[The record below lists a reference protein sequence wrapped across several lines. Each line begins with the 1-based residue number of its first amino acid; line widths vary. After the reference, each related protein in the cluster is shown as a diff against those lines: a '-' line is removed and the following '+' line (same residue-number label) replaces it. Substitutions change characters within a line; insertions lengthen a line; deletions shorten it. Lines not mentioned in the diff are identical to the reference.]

1 MTYAASLQF
10 LYGLHMHGIKLGLD
24 TVDALLGRIGHP
36 HRSYPM
42 FHIGGTNGKGST
54 AAMVASMFQ
63 AAGYRVGLY
72 TSPHLV
78 DFRERIRVDGELIS
92 VDAVVAWTER
102 LHAAMRQTLD
112 PTFFE
117 FTTAM
122 AFGYFAEMDVDVAVI
137 EVGMGG
143 RFDATNIVTPLI
155 SVITNVTL
163 DHEAHLGRTIP
174 AIAFEK
180 AGIIKPHVPVV
191 LGNVNAEAWDT
202 IEQVAAHHMGATYRW
217 GKTFRTAGHPLTGF
231 AYDGMTVSYP
241 KLVCPLSGQ
250 HQLENA
256 GCALALVEL
265 ATERG
270 LFSLTEE
277 AVRSG
282 LQRVSWEGRLELIER
297 RPDVVL
303 DGGHNPAAA
312 AVVAEYLGQY
322 RVEHPAARII
332 AVVGFMRDKDRAG
345 FLKALLPVVDEV
357 VMTHV
362 QMARA
367 ATVEEIQKTLEGWAG
382 VLHSASTSA
391 AAVAMARG
399 VAEPQDLIC
408 VTGSLMLVGEVK
420 AFLRGCEVS
429 LLRG

>member
-1 MTYAASLQF
+1 MTYTAAVDF
-10 LYGLHMHGIKLGLD
+10 LYALHMHGIKLGLD
-24 TVDALLGRIGHP
+24 TVKSLLDRIGRP
-36 HRSYPM
+36 HHSYPT

-78 DFRERIRVDGELIS
+78 DFRERIRIDGDLITR
-92 VDAVVAWTER
+92 DAVVDWTER
-102 LHAAMRQTLD
+102 LHTAMGQTLD

-122 AFGYFAEMDVDVAVI
+122 AFGYFAQMDVDVAVI

-143 RFDATNIVTPLI
+143 RFDATNVVTPLV

-191 LGNVNAEAWDT
+191 VGNVNSDAWNV
-202 IEQVAAHHMGATYRW
+202 IEQAAVHHGGPTYRW
-217 GKTFRTAGHPLTGF
+217 GRAFHTAGDPLTGF
-231 AYDGMTVSYP
+231 DYAGLTVTYTN
-241 KLVCPLSGQ
+241 LVCPLAGR

-256 GCALALVEL
+256 GCALALGEL
-265 ATERG
+265 ASQRG
-270 LFSLTEE
+270 FLLSE
-277 AVRSG
+277 AAVHSG
-282 LQRVSWEGRLELIER
+282 LRRVSWEGRLELIER
-297 RPDVVL
+297 GPDLVL
-303 DGGHNPAAA
+303 DGGHNPAAGT
-312 AVVAEYLGQY
+312 VVAEYLSRY
-322 RVEHPAARII
+322 RAQHPAARII
-332 AVVGFMRDKDRAG
+332 VVVGFMRDKDRTG
-345 FLKALLPVVDEV
+345 FFNAILPVVNDV

-367 ATVEEIQKTLEGWAG
+367 ATLEEIQETLEGWPG
-382 VLHSASTSA
+382 MVHSAPTA
-391 AAVAMARG
+391 GEAVAMARRI
-399 VAEPQDLIC
+399 AEPQDLIC

-420 AFLRGCEVS
+420 ALLRGCDVS
-429 LLRG
+429 LLLG

>member
-10 LYGLHMHGIKLGLD
+10 LYALHMHGIKLGLD
-24 TVDALLGRIGHP
+24 TVESLLNRIGRP
-36 HRSYPM
+36 HRGYPT

-78 DFRERIRVDGELIS
+78 DFRERIRVDGELIAR
-92 VDAVVAWTER
+92 DAVVEWTER
-102 LHAAMRQTLD
+102 LHTAMGRTLD

-122 AFGYFAEMDVDVAVI
+122 AFGYFAQMDVDVAVI

-143 RFDATNIVTPLI
+143 RFDATNVLTPLV

-180 AGIIKPHVPVV
+180 AGIIKPDVPVV
-191 LGNVNAEAWDT
+191 VGNVNSDAWDV
-202 IEQVAAHHMGATYRW
+202 IEQAAVHRRGSTYRW
-217 GKTFRTAGHPLTGF
+217 GRAFRTAGDPLTGF
-231 AYDGMTVSYP
+231 DYVGMTVVYTN
-241 KLVCPLSGQ
+241 LDCPLPGR

-256 GCALALVEL
+256 GCALALGEL
-265 ATERG
+265 ASQRG
-270 LFSLTEE
+270 FLLTEA
-277 AVRSG
+277 AVHSG
-282 LQRVSWEGRLELIER
+282 LRRVSWEGRLELIER
-297 RPDVVL
+297 GPDLVL
-303 DGGHNPAAA
+303 DGGHNPAAGV
-312 AVVAEYLGQY
+312 VVAEYLRRY
-322 RVEHPAARII
+322 RAQHPAARII
-332 AVVGFMRDKDRAG
+332 IVVGFMRDKDRAG
-345 FLKALLPVVDEV
+345 FFNAVLPVVHEV
-357 VMTHV
+357 VITHV

-367 ATVEEIQKTLEGWAG
+367 ATLEEIQETLEGWPG
-382 VLHSASTSA
+382 VVHSASTA
-391 AAVAMARG
+391 GEAVAMARRI
-399 VAEPQDLIC
+399 AEPQDLIC

-420 AFLRGCEVS
+420 ALLRGCDVS

>member
-10 LYGLHMHGIKLGLD
+10 LYDLQMHGMKLGLD
-24 TVDALLGRIGHP
+24 TVESLLDRIGRP
-36 HRSYPM
+36 HRSYPT

-54 AAMVASMFQ
+54 AAMVASIFQ
-63 AAGYRVGLY
+63 AAGYRVGMY

-78 DFRERIRVDGELIS
+78 DFRERIRVDGELIAL
-92 VDAVVAWTER
+92 DAVAEWTER
-102 LHAAMRQTLD
+102 LRAAMGETLD

-143 RFDATNIVTPLI
+143 RFDATNVLTPLV
-155 SVITNVTL
+155 SVITNVTF

-191 LGNVNAEAWDT
+191 LGNVNSDAWDV
-202 IEQVAAHHMGATYRW
+202 IEQVAAYHTGSTYRW
-217 GKTFRTAGHPLTGF
+217 GKAFRTAGHPLTGF
-231 AYDGMTVSYP
+231 DYAGMTVSYTN
-241 KLVCPLSGQ
+241 LVCPLPGQ

-265 ATERG
+265 ASQRG
-270 LFSLTEE
+270 FSLTEA

-282 LQRVSWEGRLELIER
+282 LRSVSWEGRLELIEHG
-297 RPDVVL
+297 PDLVL
-303 DGGHNPAAA
+303 DGGHNPAAG
-312 AVVAEYLGQY
+312 AVVGEYLRHY
-322 RVEHPAARII
+322 RAQHPAARII
-332 AVVGFMRDKDRAG
+332 VVVGFMRDKDRAG
-345 FLKALLPVVDEV
+345 FFDAILPVVNEV

-367 ATVEEIQKTLEGWAG
+367 ATLEEIQETLEGWPG
-382 VLHSASTSA
+382 FVHSASTA
-391 AAVAMARG
+391 GEAIAMARRI
-399 VAEPQDLIC
+399 AEPQDLIC

>member
-10 LYGLHMHGIKLGLD
+10 LYGLQMHGIKLGLD
-24 TVDALLGRIGHP
+24 TVESLLDRIGRP
-36 HRSYPM
+36 HRSYAT

-54 AAMVASMFQ
+54 AAMVASMFH

-78 DFRERIRVDGELIS
+78 DFRERIRIDGELIAR
-92 VDAVVAWTER
+92 DAVVDWTER
-102 LHAAMRQTLD
+102 LHAAMGRTLD

-122 AFGYFAEMDVDVAVI
+122 AFGYFAQMDVDVAVI

-143 RFDATNIVTPLI
+143 RFDATNVLTPLV

-163 DHEAHLGRTIP
+163 DHEAHLGRTVP

-191 LGNVNAEAWDT
+191 LGNVNPDAWDV
-202 IEQVAAHHMGATYRW
+202 IEHVAVHHRGPTYRW
-217 GKTFRTAGHPLTGF
+217 GRAFRTAGDPLTGF
-231 AYDGMTVSYP
+231 DYAGMTVAYTN
-241 KLVCPLSGQ
+241 LVCPLAGR

-256 GCALALVEL
+256 GCALALGEL
-265 ATERG
+265 ASQRG
-270 LFSLTEE
+270 FLLTEA
-277 AVRSG
+277 AVHSG
-282 LQRVSWEGRLELIER
+282 LRRVSWEGRLELIER
-297 RPDVVL
+297 GPDLVL
-303 DGGHNPAAA
+303 DGGHNPAAG
-312 AVVAEYLGQY
+312 AVVAEYLSRY
-322 RVEHPAARII
+322 RAQHPAARII
-332 AVVGFMRDKDRAG
+332 IVVGFMRDKDRTG
-345 FLKALLPVVDEV
+345 FFNAILPVVNEV

-367 ATVEEIQKTLEGWAG
+367 ATLEEIQETLEGWPG
-382 VLHSASTSA
+382 MVHSASTA
-391 AAVAMARG
+391 GEAVAMARRM
-399 VAEPQDLIC
+399 AEPQDLIC

-420 AFLRGCEVS
+420 ALLRGCDVS

>member
-10 LYGLHMHGIKLGLD
+10 LYRLQMHGMKLGLD
-24 TVDALLGRIGHP
+24 TVESLLDRIGRP
-36 HRSYPM
+36 HHGYPI

-54 AAMVASMFQ
+54 AAMAAAMFQ
-63 AAGYRVGLY
+63 AGGYRVGLY

-78 DFRERIRVDGELIS
+78 DFRERIRVDGELIAC
-92 VDAVVAWTER
+92 DALAGWTDR
-102 LHAAMRQTLD
+102 LHAAMGKTLD

-143 RFDATNIVTPLI
+143 RCDATNVVTPLV

-163 DHEAHLGRTIP
+163 DHEAHLGRTIA

-191 LGNVNAEAWDT
+191 LGHVNSDAWDV
-202 IEQVAAHHMGATYRW
+202 IEQVAAHHAGATYRW
-217 GKTFRTAGHPLTGF
+217 GRAFRTVGDPLTGF
-231 AYDGMTVSYP
+231 DYAGMTVSYAN
-241 KLVCPLSGQ
+241 LVCPLSGR

-265 ATERG
+265 ASERG
-270 LFSLTEE
+270 FSLTEA

-282 LQRVSWEGRLELIER
+282 LRRVSWEGRLERIEHD
-297 RPDVVL
+297 PDLVL
-303 DGGHNPAAA
+303 DGGHNPAAG
-312 AVVAEYLGQY
+312 AVVADYLSDY
-322 RVEHPAARII
+322 RAQHPAARII
-332 AVVGFMRDKDRAG
+332 VVVGFMRDKDRIG
-345 FLKALLPVVDEV
+345 FFNAILPVVDEV
-357 VMTHV
+357 IITHV

-367 ATVEEIQKTLEGWAG
+367 ATLEEIQEALEGWSG
-382 VLHSASTSA
+382 LVHSASTSGE
-391 AAVAMARG
+391 AVTMARRI
-399 VAEPQDLIC
+399 AEAQDLIC

-420 AFLRGCEVS
+420 AFLRGCDVS

>member
-24 TVDALLGRIGHP
+24 TIKSLLDRIDRPDRG
-36 HRSYPM
+36 YPT

-54 AAMVASMFQ
+54 AAMVASMLQ
-63 AAGYRVGLY
+63 AGGYRVGLY

-78 DFRERIRVDGELIS
+78 DFRERIRVDGELMTP
-92 VDAVVAWTER
+92 DAVVDWTER
-102 LHAAMRQTLD
+102 LHAAMGETLD

-122 AFGYFAEMDVDVAVI
+122 AFGYFAEMSVDVAVI

-143 RFDATNIVTPLI
+143 RFDATNVLTPLV

-163 DHEAHLGRTIP
+163 DHEAYLGRTIP

-191 LGNVNAEAWDT
+191 LGNVNSEAWGV
-202 IEQVAAHHMGATYRW
+202 IEQVAAHHTGSTYRW
-217 GKTFRTAGHPLTGF
+217 GRAFRTAGDPSVGF
-231 AYDGMTVSYP
+231 NYAGMKVSYTN
-241 KLVCPLSGQ
+241 LACPLSGQ

-265 ATERG
+265 ASERG
-270 LFSLTEE
+270 FSLSEA

-282 LQRVSWEGRLELIER
+282 LRSVSWEGRLELIEHG
-297 RPDVVL
+297 PDLVL
-303 DGGHNPAAA
+303 DGGHNPAAGA
-312 AVVAEYLGQY
+312 ALADYLGHY
-322 RVEHPAARII
+322 RTQHPAARII
-332 AVVGFMRDKDRAG
+332 IIVGFMRDKDRAG
-345 FLKALLPVVDEV
+345 FFNAILPVVNEL

-367 ATVEEIQKTLEGWAG
+367 ATLEEIQKTLDGWPG
-382 VLHSASTSA
+382 LVHSASTSGEA
-391 AAVAMARG
+391 LAIARRI
-399 VAEPQDLIC
+399 AEPQDLIC

-420 AFLRGCEVS
+420 ALLRGCEVS

>member
-1 MTYAASLQF
+1 MTYATALGF
-10 LYGLHMHGIKLGLD
+10 LYSLHMHGIKLGLD
-24 TVDALLGRIGHP
+24 TIVSLLDRIGSP
-36 HRSYPM
+36 HRGYPTV
-42 FHIGGTNGKGST
+42 HIGGTNGKGST
-54 AAMVASMFQ
+54 AAMVASMFR

-78 DFRERIRVDGELIS
+78 DFRERIRVDGELMAL
-92 VDAVVAWTER
+92 DAVADWTER
-102 LHAAMRQTLD
+102 LRAAMGETLE

-143 RFDATNIVTPLI
+143 RFDATNVLTPLV

-163 DHEAHLGRTIP
+163 DHEAYLGATIP

-191 LGNVNAEAWDT
+191 LGRLSSDAREVVDQA
-202 IEQVAAHHMGATYRW
+202 AAHHAATTYRW
-217 GKTFRTAGHPLTGF
+217 GAAFRTAGHPLNGF
-231 AYDGMTVSYP
+231 DYTGMTVSYP
-241 KLVCPLSGQ
+241 NLVCPLPGR

-265 ATERG
+265 ASARG
-270 LFSLTEE
+270 LPLTEA
-277 AVRSG
+277 AVRAG
-282 LQRVSWEGRLELIER
+282 LRNVSWEGRLEVIEHG
-297 RPDVVL
+297 PDVVL
-303 DGGHNPAAA
+303 DGGHNPAAG
-312 AVVAEYLGQY
+312 AVVADYLVQY
-322 RVEHPAARII
+322 RAQHPSARIVL
-332 AVVGFMRDKDRAG
+332 VVGFMRDKDLAG
-345 FLKALLPVVDEV
+345 FFDAILPVVDEV
-357 VMTHV
+357 IITHI

-367 ATVEEIQKTLEGWAG
+367 ATLQEIQASLEGWTG
-382 VLHSASTSA
+382 PVHSASTSGDA
-391 AAVAMARG
+391 MAMARRI
-399 VAEPQDLIC
+399 AAPHDLIC

-420 AFLRGCEVS
+420 ASLRGCDMS

>member
-10 LYGLHMHGIKLGLD
+10 LYGRQMHGIRLGLD
-24 TVDALLGRIGHP
+24 TVESLLNRIGRP
-36 HRSYPM
+36 HRSYPT

-72 TSPHLV
+72 TSPHLI
-78 DFRERIRVDGELIS
+78 DFRERIRVDGELIAHG
-92 VDAVVAWTER
+92 AVVDWTER
-102 LHAAMRQTLD
+102 LHAAMGQTLD

-122 AFGYFAEMDVDVAVI
+122 AFGYFAQMNVDVAVI

-143 RFDATNIVTPLI
+143 RFDATNVLTPLV
-155 SVITNVTL
+155 SVVTNVTL

-191 LGNVNAEAWDT
+191 VGNVNPDAWDV
-202 IEQVAAHHMGATYRW
+202 IEHAAVHHRGCTYRW
-217 GKTFRTAGHPLTGF
+217 GRAFRTAGDPLTGF
-231 AYDGMTVSYP
+231 DYAGMTVAYTN
-241 KLVCPLSGQ
+241 LVCPLAGR

-256 GCALALVEL
+256 GCALALGEL
-265 ATERG
+265 ASQRG
-270 LFSLTEE
+270 FLLSE
-277 AVRSG
+277 AAVHSG
-282 LQRVSWEGRLELIER
+282 LRRVSWEGRLELIER
-297 RPDVVL
+297 GPDLVL
-303 DGGHNPAAA
+303 DGGHNPAAG
-312 AVVAEYLGQY
+312 AVVAEYLSRY
-322 RVEHPAARII
+322 RAQHPVARII
-332 AVVGFMRDKDRAG
+332 VVVGLMRDKDRTG
-345 FLKALLPVVDEV
+345 FFNAILPVVNEV
-357 VMTHV
+357 VATHV

-367 ATVEEIQKTLEGWAG
+367 ATLEEIQETLEGWPG
-382 VLHSASTSA
+382 MVHSASTA
-391 AAVAMARG
+391 GEAVAMARRI
-399 VAEPQDLIC
+399 AEPQDLIC

-420 AFLRGCEVS
+420 ALLRGCDVS

>member
-24 TVDALLGRIGHP
+24 TVESLLDRIGRP
-36 HRSYPM
+36 HRGYPT

-54 AAMVASMFQ
+54 AAIVASIFQ

-78 DFRERIRVDGELIS
+78 DFRERIRIDGELIAL
-92 VDAVVAWTER
+92 DAVADWTER
-102 LHAAMRQTLD
+102 LHAAMSETLD

-143 RFDATNIVTPLI
+143 RFDATNVLTPLV

-163 DHEAHLGRTIP
+163 DHEAYLGRTIP

-191 LGNVNAEAWDT
+191 LGNVNSDAWDV
-202 IEQVAAHHMGATYRW
+202 IEQVAAHHTAAMYRW
-217 GKTFRTAGHPLTGF
+217 GGAFRTAGHPLTGF
-231 AYDGMTVSYP
+231 DYAGMTASYTN
-241 KLVCPLSGQ
+241 LACPLSGQ

-256 GCALALVEL
+256 GCALAVVEL
-265 ATERG
+265 ASEQG
-270 LFSLTEE
+270 FSLTEA

-282 LQRVSWEGRLELIER
+282 LRSVSWEGRLELVEHG
-297 RPDVVL
+297 PDLVL
-303 DGGHNPAAA
+303 DGGHNPAAGA
-312 AVVAEYLGQY
+312 ALAEYLRHY
-322 RVEHPAARII
+322 RAQHPAARII

-345 FLKALLPVVDEV
+345 FFNAILPVVNEV

-367 ATVEEIQKTLEGWAG
+367 ATLEEIQATLEGWPG
-382 VLHSASTSA
+382 VVHSASTSGEA
-391 AAVAMARG
+391 IAIARRI
-399 VAEPQDLIC
+399 AEPQDLIC

>member
-1 MTYAASLQF
+1 MTYAESLQF
-10 LYGLHMHGIKLGLD
+10 LYGLQMHGIKLGLD
-24 TVDALLGRIGHP
+24 TIESLLDRIDCP
-36 HRSYPM
+36 HRSYPT

-54 AAMVASMFQ
+54 AAMVASIFQ

-78 DFRERIRVDGELIS
+78 DFRERIRVNGQLI
-92 VDAVVAWTER
+92 VPDAVVDWTER
-102 LHAAMRQTLD
+102 LHAAMGVTLD

-143 RFDATNIVTPLI
+143 RFDATNVVTPLV

-163 DHEAHLGRTIP
+163 DHEAYLGRTIS

-180 AGIIKPHVPVV
+180 AGIIKPHVPIV
-191 LGNVNAEAWDT
+191 LGNVNSDAWDI
-202 IEQVAAHHMGATYRW
+202 IEQAAAHQAGSTYRW
-217 GKTFRTAGHPLTGF
+217 GRAFRTVGHPLTGF
-231 AYDGMTVSYP
+231 EYAGMTVSYP
-241 KLVCPLSGQ
+241 NLVCPLAGR

-256 GCALALVEL
+256 GCAVALVEL
-265 ATERG
+265 ASERG
-270 LFSLTEE
+270 FSLTEA

-282 LQRVSWEGRLELIER
+282 LRCVSWEGRLEVIEHS
-297 RPDVVL
+297 PDLVL
-303 DGGHNPAAA
+303 DGGHNPAAG
-312 AVVAEYLGQY
+312 AVVADYLRHY
-322 RVEHPAARII
+322 RAQHPAARII

-345 FLKALLPVVDEV
+345 FFNVLLPLLNEV
-357 VMTHV
+357 VVTHV

-367 ATVEEIQKTLEGWAG
+367 ATLEEIKETLKGWPG
-382 VLHSASTSA
+382 FVHSASTPGE
-391 AAVAMARG
+391 AVAMARG
-399 VAEPQDLIC
+399 LAEPHDLIC

-420 AFLRGCEVS
+420 ALLRGCEVS